1 MKLPTKVP
9 PVRLALA
16 VQRIRDHLLRLHQ
29 SLAPAPAVMGEFI
42 TAAWMAQSITVAA
55 DLRIADALAEKPL
68 GIDELASRV
77 ECDPDALSR
86 LLRALIGRGIF
97 KQLGDGRY
105 DLTPL
110 ARTLR
115 WDAPDSMA
123 ALASFIGSPQ
133 DREHWSHCVD
143 AIRTGESVVPKL
155 RGMEGFDWFASDPEV
170 FDVFNQAMTNFS
182 ELAVAPV
189 TAAYDFSGYRTIVDV
204 GGGHGR
210 LLAGILATAPT
221 AKGILFDLP
230 DVVAGAGP
238 LLRKHNVAD
247 RVRVAEGS
255 FFDSAPEGCDLYVM
269 KNIIHDWP
277 DDRAQQ
283 ILKTVRG
290 AARDGATLLLVEC
303 VIPPHDRD
311 FVAKWSDLGML
322 VDNTGRERTA
332 DEYRDLLHH
341 VGFQM
346 TRVVPTASLFSIVE
360 AKAA

>member
-1 MKLPTKVP
+1 MKPSTKVP
-9 PVRLALA
+9 PVRLAQA

-55 DLRIADALAEKPL
+55 DLRVADALAEMPL

-77 ECDPDALSR
+77 GADPDALSR
-86 LLRALIGRGIF
+86 LLRALIGRGVF
-97 KQLGDGRY
+97 KRLSDDRY

-123 ALASFIGSPQ
+123 ALACFIGSPQ

-143 AIRTGESVVPKL
+143 AIRTGESVIPKL
-155 RGMEGFDWFASDPEV
+155 RGMEGFGWFASEPGLSE
-170 FDVFNQAMTNFS
+170 VFNQAMTNFS
-182 ELAVAPV
+182 ELAVDPV
-189 TAAYDFSGYRTIVDV
+189 TAAYDFSGYRNIVDV

-221 AKGILFDLP
+221 ARGILFDLP
-230 DVVAGAGP
+230 QVVAGAGP
-238 LLRKHNVAD
+238 LLRKHDVAG

-255 FFDSAPEGCDLYVM
+255 FFDSVPEGGDLYVM

-290 AARDGATLLLVEC
+290 AARKGATLVLVEC
-303 VIPPHDRD
+303 VIPTHDRD
-311 FVAKWSDLGML
+311 LPAKWMDLGML

-341 VGFQM
+341 VGFHM

>member
-1 MKLPTKVP
+1 MKLSTKVP
-9 PVRLALA
+9 PVRLAVA

-29 SLAPAPAVMGEFI
+29 ALAPAPAVMGEFI

-55 DLRIADALAEKPL
+55 DLRIADALAAKPL

-97 KQLGDGRY
+97 KRLGDGRY

-123 ALASFIGSPQ
+123 ALASFIGSPM

-155 RGMEGFDWFASDPEV
+155 RGIEGFDWFASDPEV

-182 ELAVAPV
+182 EMAVAPV

-230 DVVAGAGP
+230 DVVA
-238 LLRKHNVAD
+238 
-247 RVRVAEGS
+247 VRAHCCGNTMSPIASGS
-255 FFDSAPEGCDLYVM
+255 PKGRSSIRP
-269 KNIIHDWP
+269 P
-277 DDRAQQ
+277 
-283 ILKTVRG
+283 RG
-290 AARDGATLLLVEC
+290 ATC
-303 VIPPHDRD
+303 
-311 FVAKWSDLGML
+311 
-322 VDNTGRERTA
+322 T
-332 DEYRDLLHH
+332 
-341 VGFQM
+341 
-346 TRVVPTASLFSIVE
+346 
-360 AKAA
+360 

>member
-1 MKLPTKVP
+1 MQWLQCSRSCGEPISRARAAIESGASHRR
-9 PVRLALA
+9 VRASGVRSYRPSRRCRKTPRPINA
-16 VQRIRDHLLRLHQ
+16 RSSRL
-29 SLAPAPAVMGEFI
+29 SASGF
-42 TAAWMAQSITVAA
+42 
-55 DLRIADALAEKPL
+55 
-68 GIDELASRV
+68 ASR
-77 ECDPDALSR
+77 P
-86 LLRALIGRGIF
+86 LRALIGRGIF

-189 TAAYDFSGYRTIVDV
+189 TAAYDFGGYRTIVDV

-230 DVVAGAGP
+230 DVVG
-238 LLRKHNVAD
+238 
-247 RVRVAEGS
+247 VRAHCCGNTMS
-255 FFDSAPEGCDLYVM
+255 PIASASPKGRSSIRPPRGCDLYVM

-277 DDRAQQ
+277 DDRARQ
-283 ILKTVRG
+283 ILNTVRG

-311 FVAKWSDLGML
+311 FLAKWSDLGML

-332 DEYRDLLHH
+332 EEYRDLLHH

-360 AKAA
+360 AEAA

>member
-1 MKLPTKVP
+1 M
-9 PVRLALA
+9 A
-16 VQRIRDHLLRLHQ
+16 
-29 SLAPAPAVMGEFI
+29 EFI

-68 GIDELASRV
+68 GLDELANRV
-77 ECDPDALSR
+77 GADPDALRR

-97 KQLGDGRY
+97 KRLGDGRY

-123 ALASFIGSPQ
+123 ALASFIGSPM

-143 AIRTGESVVPKL
+143 AIRTGQSVVPKL
-155 RGMEGFDWFASDPEV
+155 RGIEGFDWFASQPEV

-189 TAAYDFSGYRTIVDV
+189 TAAYDFSGYRNIVDV

-221 AKGILFDLP
+221 ARGILFDLP

-255 FFDSAPEGCDLYVM
+255 FFDSVPEGGDLYVM

-277 DDRAQQ
+277 DDRAEQ
-283 ILKTVRG
+283 ILKTVRA
-290 AARDGATLLLVEC
+290 AARKGAILVLVEC
-303 VIPPHDRD
+303 VIPAHDRD
-311 FVAKWSDLGML
+311 FTAKWMDLGML

-332 DEYRDLLHH
+332 DEYRDLLQQG
-341 VGFQM
+341 GFHM
-346 TRVVPTASLFSIVE
+346 TRMVPTASLFSIVE
-360 AKAA
+360 ARAA